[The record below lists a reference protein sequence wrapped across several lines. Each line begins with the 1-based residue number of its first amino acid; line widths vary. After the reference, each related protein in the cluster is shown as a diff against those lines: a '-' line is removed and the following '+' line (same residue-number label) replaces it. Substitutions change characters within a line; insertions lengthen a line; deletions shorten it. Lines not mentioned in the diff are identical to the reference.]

1 MATLLSDYYGLRT
14 KHCTELGQLGPI
26 TENIDFH
33 LMQSVTHLNLVC
45 FSKSLS

>member
-1 MATLLSDYYGLRT
+1 MATLLSDYYGLRI

-33 LMQSVTHLNLVC
+33 LMQSIFNRL
-45 FSKSLS
+45 SKTVER